1 MAEKTIDSVI
11 DGVIKKVRDQ
21 QKEKGLRT
29 YNQTLDD
36 CPDEDYNWLG
46 MAIEE
51 LVDCVSYLSKEFLR
65 IEKINFRLQGE
76 LRKEK
81 KLRIEAETKLNQ
93 LMRGEQLETN
103 R

>member
-1 MAEKTIDSVI
+1 MKGRTIDNIIDEVI
-11 DGVIKKVRDQ
+11 QEVRDQ

-36 CPDEDYNWLG
+36 CPDEEYNWLR

-51 LVDCVSYLSKEFLR
+51 LVDGISYLSKELLR
-65 IEKINFRLQGE
+65 MFKVNSRLKGE

-81 KLRIEAETKLNQ
+81 KLRLEAERKLKQ
-93 LMRGEQLETN
+93 LTRGEQM
-103 R
+103 

>member
-1 MAEKTIDSVI
+1 MKGRTIDSLIDEVI
-11 DGVIKKVRDQ
+11 QEVRDQ

-36 CPDEDYNWLG
+36 CPDEEYNWMR

-51 LVDCVSYLSKEFLR
+51 LVDGISYLSKEWLR
-65 IEKINFRLQGE
+65 MFKVNNLLNLE

-81 KLRIEAETKLNQ
+81 AKRLELERKLKQISR
-93 LMRGEQLETN
+93 
-103 R
+103 

>member
-1 MAEKTIDSVI
+1 MKGKTIDSLIDEVI
-11 DGVIKKVRDQ
+11 QEVRDQ

-36 CPDEDYNWLG
+36 CPDEEYNWLR

-51 LVDCVSYLSKEFLR
+51 LVDGISYLSKELLR
-65 IEKINFRLQGE
+65 MFKVNNRLNQE

-81 KLRIEAETKLNQ
+81 AKRLELERKLKQVSR
-93 LMRGEQLETN
+93 
-103 R
+103 